1 MPRRPQHWFPGLIGG
16 QGVIRPSGAACTLNY
31 AEVYPFGLMAQ
42 ISVRFRGPLSLDMQ
56 RELSQQSGSYLWSK
70 PGLGPQL
77 TLEQQESMASPAE
90 VVTHEGHH
98 SFWTITFW
106 FDQEITGSALS
117 MSFRWPEQ
125 GIECSFVVPGED
137 IGRAL
142 EEATELWSPDP
153 DGYFSQ

>member
-31 AEVYPFGLMAQ
+31 AEVYPFGLMAH
-42 ISVRFRGPLSLDMQ
+42 ISVRFRGPLALDVQ
-56 RELSQQSGSYLWSK
+56 RELSQQSDSYLWNK
-70 PGLGPQL
+70 PVVGPQL
-77 TLEQQESMASPAE
+77 TLEQEAGALPAE

-117 MSFRWPEQ
+117 MTSSWPEQ
-125 GIECSFVVPGED
+125 GIECAFPVAGED
-137 IGRAL
+137 IGAAL

-153 DGYFSQ
+153 EGYFFQ